1 MVGLTPFRYTQLE
14 QRSHLLRWWSCTV
27 QLKSWKHSWARH
39 HCQLAGSQEGE
50 ALSWM
55 KKQNDKKK
63 KEESFSTTIE
73 VLCTGTGLIDNSV
86 CNLQVVSWPEN
97 RRNFATPKL
106 PSTVAF
112 MGLEGK
118 EPSSYSSTHMHSS
131 QWIKKGYFYFQ
142 IYNRVFFTCL
152 TT

>member
-1 MVGLTPFRYTQLE
+1 MQRKSCSHRGTIQHKMVGLTPSRYTQLE
-14 QRSHLLRWWSCTV
+14 QRSHLLRWWSCIV

-39 HCQLAGSQEGE
+39 HCRLAGSQEGE

-55 KKQNDKKK
+55 KKQKQQKKMNP
-63 KEESFSTTIE
+63 FSTTTE
-73 VLCTGTGLIDNSV
+73 LLCTGTGLIDNSV

-118 EPSSYSSTHMHSS
+118 EPSSSSSIHIHSS
-131 QWIKKGYFYFQ
+131 Q
-142 IYNRVFFTCL
+142 
-152 TT
+152 